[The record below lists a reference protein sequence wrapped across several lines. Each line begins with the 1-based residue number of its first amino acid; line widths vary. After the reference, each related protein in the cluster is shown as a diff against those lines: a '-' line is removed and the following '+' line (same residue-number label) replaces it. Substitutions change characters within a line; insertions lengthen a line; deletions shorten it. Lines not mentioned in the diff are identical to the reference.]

1 MKTVRLTMAQA
12 LVRFLENQYME
23 VDGAQHRFVRGV
35 FIIPGHGN
43 VVGLGQA
50 LSQEAKHL
58 EIYQGKNEQ
67 GMAQAAV
74 AFAKQMKRKQICVAT
89 SSVGPGAA
97 NMVTACGTAT
107 ANNIPLLVLP
117 GDTYACRQPDPV
129 LQQVEHTNSLAT
141 TTNDAFKAVCRYWD
155 RVVRPEQLMS
165 AMINAFRVLTD
176 PANTGAVCVAMPQDV
191 EGEAYDYPVSF
202 FAKRVWRLER
212 RPATE
217 AALADAAEAI
227 RKAKRPMMICGGGVR
242 YSEAHAEFL
251 HFAEAFGIPY
261 GETQAGKSA
270 TDWLH
275 PLNLGGVG
283 TTGCSAANEIAR
295 KADLVIGVGTRYTDF
310 TTASKWLYR
319 TDAKFVNI
327 NPSEFQAYKMDA
339 TPVVADANE
348 ALTAIGEELAKI
360 GYHTDKAYAEEVAA
374 LRKEWWTEVERL
386 DAVEY
391 TDKEHFTPEIND
403 ANRECVEKY
412 IKDTGCKLCQ
422 TTVLGTI
429 NHLIDDNAIVCAAAG
444 SLPGDMQG
452 LWRARKENTYHME
465 YGYSCMGYEV
475 ASALGAKIACPDQEV
490 YAMCGDGSFDMLH
503 SELITSVQTGH
514 KINVMLFDN
523 ASFGC
528 INNLEVGQG
537 NASICTE
544 KNMLEP
550 GVTNGIHKGK
560 VIQVDYAAIGAAYG
574 CKTYTVKT
582 LDELKAAIEDAKKQ
596 TVSTLIDMKV
606 LPKTMSAGYENWW
619 RVGVAEVSTGS
630 SGCTQGNRGSPVRG
644 SPLLIARDKL
654 ALGLRKLPTVRLGA
668 FLSSAG

>member
-50 LSQEAKHL
+50 LSQEARHL

-176 PANTGAVCVAMPQDV
+176 PANTGAVCIAMPQDV

-227 RKAKRPMMICGGGVR
+227 RKAKRPMMICGGGGR
-242 YSEAHAEFL
+242 SPFWRQMLADM
-251 HFAEAFGIPY
+251 Y
-261 GETQAGKSA
+261 GCSVSTVQSDQGGA
-270 TDWLH
+270 
-275 PLNLGGVG
+275 LGAAILAGVG
-283 TTGCSAANEIAR
+283 AGIYSDLETACDALVRKKDSSEPNMAANGAYA
-295 KADLVIGVGTRYTDF
+295 KYF
-310 TTASKWLYR
+310 TLYKELYR
-319 TDAKFVNI
+319 TLFQSFKDLKNI
-327 NPSEFQAYKMDA
+327 
-339 TPVVADANE
+339 
-348 ALTAIGEELAKI
+348 
-360 GYHTDKAYAEEVAA
+360 
-374 LRKEWWTEVERL
+374 
-386 DAVEY
+386 
-391 TDKEHFTPEIND
+391 
-403 ANRECVEKY
+403 
-412 IKDTGCKLCQ
+412 
-422 TTVLGTI
+422 
-429 NHLIDDNAIVCAAAG
+429 
-444 SLPGDMQG
+444 
-452 LWRARKENTYHME
+452 
-465 YGYSCMGYEV
+465 
-475 ASALGAKIACPDQEV
+475 
-490 YAMCGDGSFDMLH
+490 
-503 SELITSVQTGH
+503 
-514 KINVMLFDN
+514 
-523 ASFGC
+523 
-528 INNLEVGQG
+528 
-537 NASICTE
+537 
-544 KNMLEP
+544 
-550 GVTNGIHKGK
+550 
-560 VIQVDYAAIGAAYG
+560 
-574 CKTYTVKT
+574 
-582 LDELKAAIEDAKKQ
+582 
-596 TVSTLIDMKV
+596 
-606 LPKTMSAGYENWW
+606 
-619 RVGVAEVSTGS
+619 
-630 SGCTQGNRGSPVRG
+630 
-644 SPLLIARDKL
+644 
-654 ALGLRKLPTVRLGA
+654 
-668 FLSSAG
+668 